1 LAVTNLNH
9 KLTPDMSAEEDFG
22 QENAAPEAPVQV
34 ETVVTPVAEQ
44 EKTQDVAAEAA
55 PEVVDDFQP
64 LPLRRRLR
72 ELLSVPER
80 DRSDAQWDE
89 IIELEIQLAPGNR
102 IAGHEASGGGGNH
115 TRHHTPRS
123 NKPGG
128 GGGGG
133 GQAQGGAN
141 AGGAGAQQKKHRP
154 RSKNN
159 RRPRPGGGKGGGEVT
174 G

>member
-1 LAVTNLNH
+1 MT
-9 KLTPDMSAEEDFG
+9 AEEDFG
-22 QENAAPEAPVQV
+22 QENAALEALVQV
-34 ETVVTPVAEQ
+34 ETVATPAVEQ
-44 EKTQDVAAEAA
+44 EKAQDAVAETA
-55 PEVVDDFQP
+55 PDVLDEFQP

-102 IAGHEASGGGGNH
+102 VAGHEASGGSGGH
-115 TRHHTPRS
+115 ARHHAPRS

-128 GGGGG
+128 GG
-133 GQAQGGAN
+133 QPQGGAN

-159 RRPRPGGGKGGGEVT
+159 RRPRPGGGKGGGEVA

>member
-1 LAVTNLNH
+1 
-9 KLTPDMSAEEDFG
+9 MSAEEDFG
-22 QENAAPEAPVQV
+22 QENAAPEALVQV
-34 ETVVTPVAEQ
+34 ETVATPAVKQEKAQDAVAE
-44 EKTQDVAAEAA
+44 TAPDVLDE
-55 PEVVDDFQP
+55 FQP

-102 IAGHEASGGGGNH
+102 VAGHEASGGSGGH
-115 TRHHTPRS
+115 VRHHAPRS

-128 GGGGG
+128 GGG
-133 GQAQGGAN
+133 QPQGGAN

-159 RRPRPGGGKGGGEVT
+159 RRPRPGGGKGGGEVA